1 MVGQARKLL
10 PRVAHDLHDEA
21 VQREVPGPEGMP
33 TIVIV
38 ALLLHT
44 CRCTFPCN
52 VTLGVHAVPPPSR
65 QGSDLANVP
74 CCAVPNHAA
83 AACLVHPHCVTLTR
97 APFPRLI

>member
-10 PRVAHDLHDEA
+10 PRVAHDLHYEA

-44 CRCTFPCN
+44 CRCTFPATLPLACMPCHPRRAKA
-52 VTLGVHAVPPPSR
+52 VTLRTFLAVLFPTMLPLPVLCTLIASR
-65 QGSDLANVP
+65 
-74 CCAVPNHAA
+74 
-83 AACLVHPHCVTLTR
+83 
-97 APFPRLI
+97 